1 MMKSQRS
8 DIEGDE
14 LIKDG
19 IKMGTDEI
27 ITQNE
32 RINNNLQR
40 IIFVCGD
47 QLNLYCDECDEYTKT
62 VVALTLYMKQVTKI
76 KFIPTVLT
84 AIS

>member
-62 VVALTLYMKQVTKI
+62 VVALT
-76 KFIPTVLT
+76 
-84 AIS
+84 

>member
-14 LIKDG
+14 LVKDG
-19 IKMGTDEI
+19 IKMGVDEI

-62 VVALTLYMKQVTKI
+62 VVALT
-76 KFIPTVLT
+76 
-84 AIS
+84 